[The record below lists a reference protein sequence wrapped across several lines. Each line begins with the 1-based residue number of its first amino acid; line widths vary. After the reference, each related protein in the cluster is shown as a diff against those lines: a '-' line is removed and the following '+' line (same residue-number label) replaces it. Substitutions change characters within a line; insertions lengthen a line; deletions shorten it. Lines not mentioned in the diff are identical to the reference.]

1 MEALKVK
8 WDILSGTEMSQINVF
23 FASVQ
28 EFVHNFWS
36 TRPSPTHLAH
46 DIEVQSIFFCFAKP
60 LTASISSWWLS
71 GLLM

>member
-46 DIEVQSIFFCFAKP
+46 DIEVQSIFFLFCK
-60 LTASISSWWLS
+60 TINS
-71 GLLM
+71 